1 MRKLFVT
8 VFLFICLSANAVE
21 KKTNFSEE
29 VFENAK
35 ASGKT
40 VVVNSYEV
48 WCGTCSKQ
56 TKVLDQA
63 EKEFKDIVFLSY
75 EQSKNK
81 NIAQKLGIKFW
92 TTIVV
97 YKGNEE
103 VARIVGQT
111 DKEIIYSAIQKGI
124 YIMCPICWISGFI
137 AVLFGGSFIAT
148 FNHPISWILG
158 FGLIAYSFYKFYEA
172 KKRGERMTNETKK
185 RNKRTIF
192 RFVQG
197 VLMVLM

>member
-1 MRKLFVT
+1 MKKLLT
-8 VFLFICLSANAVE
+8 ALFLLFCLSANAVE

-29 VFENAK
+29 VFKNAK
-35 ASGKT
+35 TSGKT

-56 TKVLDQA
+56 TKILDQA

-81 NIAQKLGIKFW
+81 DIAQKLGIKFW

-97 YKGNEE
+97 FKGGNE

-111 DKEIIYSAIQKGI
+111 DKETIYSAIQKGI
-124 YIMCPICWISGFI
+124 
-137 AVLFGGSFIAT
+137 
-148 FNHPISWILG
+148 
-158 FGLIAYSFYKFYEA
+158 
-172 KKRGERMTNETKK
+172 
-185 RNKRTIF
+185 
-192 RFVQG
+192 
-197 VLMVLM
+197 